1 VAAKLELFG
10 AALLDGDGFWYGLVP
25 LKAFVEGRNLGRE
38 DAGIQ
43 IRPVVQERWAAI
55 FLDHTQLE
63 PRAWRPRANREER
76 LSCEYEYEGFEAR
89 KAGDQQQRGV
99 GAASAVVVSDGYK
112 T

>member
-1 VAAKLELFG
+1 MRDRGSLPGAKTAEWAAVAAKLKLFG

-43 IRPVVQERWAAI
+43 IRPVMQERWAAI
-55 FLDHTQLE
+55 FFDHTQLQVLH
-63 PRAWRPRANREER
+63 RARAKTVK
-76 LSCEYEYEGFEAR
+76 SA
-89 KAGDQQQRGV
+89 AG
-99 GAASAVVVSDGYK
+99 VSMNTPK